1 MDIEFFDPLI
11 NIKEEQEKQQD
22 LPQPPPIL
30 SETVKVANSAV
41 FNSAEPHSFTGS
53 DDVIS
58 QIIQG
63 IYAAAKYNRKVKK
76 SVSINKP
83 RKKKRKMDYNEDG
96 DSSSDE

>member
-1 MDIEFFDPLI
+1 
-11 NIKEEQEKQQD
+11 
-22 LPQPPPIL
+22 
-30 SETVKVANSAV
+30 V
-41 FNSAEPHSFTGS
+41 FNSAEPNSFTGS

-96 DSSSDE
+96 DSSLDE